1 MITEVRVELSTGNVF
16 ADLGYDDPEEMSAKA
31 EIVRSISKTI
41 TQLQIDHAKVA
52 EIIGIKQSEVYDL
65 IIGRLLRLPKDQL
78 SQFLTKLTTMNSSK
92 HPNAQG
98 ILKLQEIVENGI
110 LSGEW
115 TFDYEENGS
124 FEEFYISIKGILK
137 NSSRNFVIEISTS
150 DSPDFSEAILIW
162 KENDVTLIK
171 IDHSPYDIDY
181 EGRELVETCLR
192 RWKKVK
198 EERVSIIQNNLLSNP
213 TDLEVQ
219 TQLEKTEKED
229 FQPCFNLIKEW
240 ILDIDPIEKYILEEE
255 LKELKLIYSNGDLN
269 RTFVHR
275 NGDLNRTFVR
285 NTFLIINK
293 VFKYIILSNQD
304 KSIDTFQESNNEF
317 QSIENLKEW
326 NFDQLVQALLDLNIL
341 DDFTVPISKVIC
353 LYGQSETEEI
363 DANIVAIVASGLNI
377 ICRTIMR

>member
-31 EIVRSISKTI
+31 EIVRSISNTI

-78 SQFLTKLTTMNSSK
+78 SQFLTKLTTMTSSK
-92 HPNAQG
+92 HPKAQG

-124 FEEFYISIKGILK
+124 FEEFYISTKGILK

-181 EGRELVETCLR
+181 EGRELVEACLS

-213 TDLEVQ
+213 IDLQVQ

-240 ILDIDPIEKYILEEE
+240 ILDPKAKYFLEKDLEA
-255 LKELKLIYSNGDLN
+255 LKVIYGNGELN
-269 RTFVHR
+269 RPFVH
-275 NGDLNRTFVR
+275 
-285 NTFLIINK
+285 NTLSIIKK
-293 VFKYIILSNQD
+293 VFKYIILSSQD
-304 KSIDTFQESNNEF
+304 KSIDTLQEIEESNNEF
-317 QSIENLKEW
+317 QSIENLDEW
-326 NFDQLVQALLDLNIL
+326 NFDQLVQTLLDFNIL
-341 DDFTVPISKVIC
+341 DDFTVPISKVIY

>member
-16 ADLGYDDPEEMSAKA
+16 ADLGYDDPEEMSDKA

-78 SQFLTKLTTMNSSK
+78 SLFLTKLTTMNSSK

-115 TFDYEENGS
+115 TFDHENKGS
-124 FEEFYISIKGILK
+124 TWDGYFSTKGIAK
-137 NSSRNFVIEISTS
+137 NVSWHFSVDISFMDGCSCNTAS
-150 DSPDFSEAILIW
+150 LIW
-162 KENDVTLIK
+162 KQNDDLLLKAYHYEQDDSEDNEIDIEAQELIK
-171 IDHSPYDIDY
+171 
-181 EGRELVETCLR
+181 TCLEK
-192 RWKKVK
+192 WITAK

-213 TDLEVQ
+213 IDLQVQ

-240 ILDIDPIEKYILEEE
+240 ILDPKAKYFLEKDLEA
-255 LKELKLIYSNGDLN
+255 LKVIYGNGELN
-269 RTFVHR
+269 RPFVH
-275 NGDLNRTFVR
+275 
-285 NTFLIINK
+285 NTLSIIKK
-293 VFKYIILSNQD
+293 VFKYIILSSQD
-304 KSIDTFQESNNEF
+304 KSIDTLQEIEESNNEF
-317 QSIENLKEW
+317 QSIENLDEW
-326 NFDQLVQALLDLNIL
+326 NFDQLVQTLLDFNIL
-341 DDFTVPISKVIC
+341 DDFTVPISKVIY